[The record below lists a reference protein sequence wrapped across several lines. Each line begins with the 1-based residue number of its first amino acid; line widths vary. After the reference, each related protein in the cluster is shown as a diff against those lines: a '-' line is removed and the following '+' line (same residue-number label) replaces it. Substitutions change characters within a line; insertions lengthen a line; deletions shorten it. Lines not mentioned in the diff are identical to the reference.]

1 MMFPEIERD
10 IETPLISPKSE
21 ERKAA
26 QQCRLQILL
35 PVYTVS
41 FLLLLAMSVIAAAQA
56 DVVENIICRRYHD
69 PELDLTNQPLD
80 CKSEA
85 VQSEVALVQG
95 WGDSLAQI
103 PGRMPQRSQYIDV
116 FELNSQIWFV
126 GIFFVLPYGL
136 LADKC
141 GRKPVFILSFV
152 GIVLSDTWIKIVYFF
167 PDTFSIRMVWAAPI
181 LQVIGGGRSVGALL
195 TYTIIADVVPRA
207 ER

>member
-1 MMFPEIERD
+1 
-10 IETPLISPKSE
+10 
-21 ERKAA
+21 
-26 QQCRLQILL
+26 
-35 PVYTVS
+35 
-41 FLLLLAMSVIAAAQA
+41 MSVIAAAQA

-103 PGRMPQRSQYIDV
+103 PD
-116 FELNSQIWFV
+116 
-126 GIFFVLPYGL
+126 
-136 LADKC
+136 
-141 GRKPVFILSFV
+141 
-152 GIVLSDTWIKIVYFF
+152 FF